1 MPERFTG
8 CALRLFAAAAISLAG
23 WGAEE
28 GFRDLEPYL
37 RAQSSQGASSPGK
50 EVERFRTYAQLDR
63 AYRLLGERQLDAA
76 RRELVSLLAA
86 YPQSLRARTVFME
99 LLSRTGAHAE
109 VIEQAAEALRQQPA
123 FIPAWLY
130 RSRAYAAMGRLDD
143 AIAGFEALLRQPG
156 LLPEDRVSALD
167 TLCELCL
174 RARRYEKVLS
184 HSAEL
189 LGQRASFTGWYRKGT
204 ALDGLGR
211 GEDALAAYR
220 QAVKTAGGGEQQ
232 ILGLRAVAEGER
244 KRKQWAAARDA
255 LARAV
260 ELKPGDAG
268 LLRSLADTEYELKHY
283 AQATSRLRRLLE
295 LRNDPADRESLA
307 NLLALQKDFKG
318 AEAQYR
324 ALAASGIAP
333 SRRAQAYRALSRIAE
348 KQGDAAR
355 SVEYLNRARAV
366 QTSRDDD
373 ERLANLLTAQGRP
386 AEAGVILED
395 LLARARNDGERRPLL
410 VKLGNVRMTENR
422 FRDAAGLFGE
432 AARLGGDAA
441 TLAAAAG
448 AYERAG
454 DITSAIEYGR
464 QEVAQTPSAGSYLRL
479 AALYEKVSQWPQALE
494 NLEAALGRSGDP
506 RQQAE
511 IHQRSGFAWAKTGD
525 YEKARQSFER
535 ALALSGRDAG
545 PHRALADTLGRL
557 GRLEEAESHWR
568 TAIELE
574 GTAGDRRALA
584 QAQERRGEWD
594 AAVQTYT
601 DLLGRLPRSS
611 EEGARVCASLATVEA
626 RRNRHAAAAQW
637 WLKAFDY
644 SGGGQPEWLVSAAQS
659 LTLASRWDEAAN
671 VYRRY
676 LAREGLSPGDRA
688 RALEGLAFLA
698 SRLGDD
704 DAAAGHFQAA
714 IASGAAS
721 DSAHENLGFALAR
734 RERWREALE
743 AFSASPR
750 AGTDPHV
757 LLAIALCH
765 RKAGKPG
772 LAVHFLEQAL
782 GKEKELSAAERRQ
795 AYADLGYLY
804 FDEGDYDGAIRAWRE
819 AQRLEPAPVIA
830 LGLARLSRLTG
841 DPAGAQ
847 EQLKQ
852 LDVKTLPAAQQAEYF
867 DELAQSYADQ
877 GNRQESLKTWKTAH
891 RMEPSA
897 RREFEIGL
905 TYFTGGQPLQAI
917 PYLEKAQ
924 HASGNDV
931 YLQTLAYAYKAAGR
945 LKDAAL
951 CFEKLASSE
960 SADFEVYSEL
970 GYIEMRR
977 ANNAAAERWFQKAM
991 KADTADRAV
1000 ALHEDLA
1007 RLKNRWDLTM
1017 YQGYSSE
1024 RSVAGAS
1031 ALATG
1036 ASSVVPQGGG
1046 VEFAY
1051 QPPRIGFRNERT
1063 LQLVGRVLWN
1073 NEPGSIRYQRDSGM
1087 LGLGLRYKPLI
1098 AQNLQLSMERLIPV
1112 SGSIEADW
1120 MARAM
1125 WSWGSGFRLRPE
1137 RRAWNYSLLFAD
1149 GSYLFPNANTLAQFV
1164 QARQGVTIRVGTSA
1178 LITPH
1183 AVLTARHQ
1191 SPAAAAGSYADGGG
1205 GLSLRFLPARTASLA
1220 SASSLELLFD
1230 CHRGKF
1236 LWRTGSP
1243 AYNGCR
1249 ATAIVRF

>member
-8 CALRLFAAAAISLAG
+8 RALRLLAAAISLAG

-37 RAQSSQGASSPGK
+37 RAQSSKGASSPAK

-63 AYRLLGERQLDAA
+63 AYRLMGERQFDAA
-76 RRELVSLLAA
+76 RRELLSLLAA
-86 YPQSLRARTVFME
+86 YPQSLRARTVYME
-99 LLSRTGAHAE
+99 LLSRRGAHAE
-109 VIEQAAEALRQQPA
+109 VIEQASEALRQQPA

-143 AIAGFEALLRQPG
+143 AIAGFESLIRQAG
-156 LLPEDRVSALD
+156 LLPEDRISALD

-174 RARRYEKVLS
+174 RARRYEKVVS

-189 LGQRASFTGWYRKGT
+189 LGKRASFTGWFRKGT

-211 GEDALAAYR
+211 VEEALAAYR
-220 QAVKTAGGGEQQ
+220 QALKAAGDPEQRLLCLQ
-232 ILGLRAVAEGER
+232 AVAEGER
-244 KRKQWAAARDA
+244 RAKRWAAARDT

-260 ELKPGDAG
+260 ALRPDDAE
-268 LLRSLADTEYELKHY
+268 LLRSLADAEYQLKDY
-283 AQATSRLRRLLE
+283 GQAANHLRRVLA
-295 LRNDPADRESLA
+295 LRQNPGDREFLA
-307 NLLALQKDFKG
+307 NLLALQKDFQG

-324 ALAASGIAP
+324 VLAASPIEP
-333 SRRAQAYRALSRIAE
+333 SRRAHAYHALSRIAE

-355 SVEYLNRARAV
+355 SVEYLRRARAV
-366 QTSRDDD
+366 QRLREDE
-373 ERLANLLTAQGRP
+373 ERLANLLTAQGRV
-386 AEAGVILED
+386 AEAGAILED
-395 LLARARNDGERRPLL
+395 LLRRARNDSERRPLL
-410 VKLGNVRMTENR
+410 VKLGNVRMAESR
-422 FRDAAGLFGE
+422 FRDAAELFR
-432 AARLGGDAA
+432 AAALLGSDTA

-454 DITSAIEYGR
+454 DIPNAIEYAR
-464 QEVAQTPSAGSYLRL
+464 REVAQAPSAGSYLRL
-479 AALYEKVSQWPQALE
+479 GMLYEKASQWSQALE
-494 NLEAALGRSGDP
+494 SFEVALGRSGDP

-511 IHQRSGFAWAKTGD
+511 IHQRAGFSWTKAGN

-535 ALALSGRDAG
+535 ALALAGRDAG
-545 PHRALADTLGRL
+545 LHRALAETLGRL
-557 GRLEEAESHWR
+557 NRLEEAESHWR
-568 TAIELE
+568 TAIELD
-574 GTAGDRRALA
+574 GTSGDRRALA
-584 QAQERRGEWD
+584 LVQERRGEWD
-594 AAVQTYT
+594 AAVGTYT
-601 DLLGRLPRSS
+601 DLLGRLPRPS

-626 RRNRHAAAAQW
+626 RRKRHAAAAQW

-644 SGGGQPEWLVSAAQS
+644 ASDGQPEWLAAAAQN
-659 LTLASRWDEAAN
+659 LTLASRWEEAAN
-671 VYRRY
+671 AYRRY
-676 LAREGLSPGDRA
+676 LAREGLSLQDRA

-698 SRLGDD
+698 SRRGDD
-704 DAAAGHFQAA
+704 HEAAAHFRSA

-721 DSAHENLGFALAR
+721 DLAHENLGFALSR
-734 RERWREALE
+734 REQWREALE

-750 AGTDPHV
+750 AGTDPRV
-757 LLAIALCH
+757 LLAIALCYQ
-765 RKAGKPG
+765 KTGKPG

-782 GKEKELSAAERRQ
+782 GKEKELSVPERRQ
-795 AYADLGYLY
+795 AHADLGYLY
-804 FDEGDYDGAIRAWRE
+804 FDEGDYEGAIRAWRE
-819 AQRLEPAPVIA
+819 TQRIEPAPEIA

-847 EQLKQ
+847 EQLQ
-852 LDVKTLPAAQQAEYF
+852 RLDVKTLPVAKQAEYF

-877 GNRQESLKTWKTAH
+877 GNRQESLKTWETAQ

-897 RREFEIGL
+897 HREFEIGL
-905 TYFTGGQPLQAI
+905 TYLNDGQPAQAI

-924 HASGNDV
+924 RASGNEV

-945 LKDAAL
+945 LKEAAIS
-951 CFEKLASSE
+951 FERMASSD
-960 SADFEVYSEL
+960 SAGFEVYSEL
-970 GYIEMRR
+970 GYLEMRR
-977 ANNAAAERWFQKAM
+977 ANNAAAERWFQKALNED
-991 KADTADRAV
+991 KADRAA
-1000 ALHEDLA
+1000 ALREDVA

-1024 RSVAGAS
+1024 RAAAGAL
-1031 ALATG
+1031 APATG
-1036 ASSVVPQGGG
+1036 ANSVVPQGGG

-1051 QPPRIGFRNERT
+1051 QPPRLGFRNERT
-1063 LQLVGRVLWN
+1063 LQLVARAMWN
-1073 NEPGSIRYQRDSGM
+1073 NEPGSIRYQSDSGM

-1098 AQNLQLSMERLIPV
+1098 AQNLQLSMERLIPM
-1112 SGSIEADW
+1112 SGDVEPDW

-1125 WSWGSGFRLRPE
+1125 WSWGSGFRLKPE

-1149 GSYLFPNANTLAQFV
+1149 GAYLFPNANTLAQFV

-1205 GLSLRFLPARTASLA
+1205 GLSLRFLPARTAA
-1220 SASSLELLFD
+1220 FASSSSVELLLD
-1230 CHRGKF
+1230 CHRGNY
-1236 LWRTGSP
+1236 LWRRGAP
-1243 AYNGCR
+1243 AYHGCR
-1249 ATAIVRF
+1249 ATAILRF